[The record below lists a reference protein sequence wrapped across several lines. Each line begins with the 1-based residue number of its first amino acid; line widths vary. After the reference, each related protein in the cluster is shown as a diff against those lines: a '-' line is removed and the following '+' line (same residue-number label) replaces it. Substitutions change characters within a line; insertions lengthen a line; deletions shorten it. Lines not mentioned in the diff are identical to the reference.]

1 MSQVITAFY
10 DSRSEAESVQNQL
23 RSLGIIK
30 DQNDTSGSDTSGDY
44 RGSVYD
50 RSSSGYTEGD
60 YSSSDRRGF
69 WSDSWRD
76 ENDYAI
82 PDEDRHTYEEGVH
95 RGGALLTVTVDDQ
108 MADRAR
114 EIIDSSN
121 AVDIDSRSS
130 EWRSSGWAGSTAGT
144 GAAAGTAAAGS
155 RYYDRDRSFE
165 SSRYRTYRRGEGNGP
180 GETSYKASG
189 MGNEAMGNI
198 KQGVGSMT
206 GNESLRQS
214 GQAQERRGEQQR
226 AEGDRRGD
234 QGNEF

>member
-1 MSQVITAFY
+1 MSQVITAFF

-30 DQNDTSGSDTSGDY
+30 DQNDQSDDY
-44 RGSVYD
+44 RASVYD
-50 RSSSGYTEGD
+50 RTSTGYSEDD
-60 YSSSDRRGF
+60 YSSADRRGF
-69 WSDSWRD
+69 WGDSWR
-76 ENDYAI
+76 NDDDYTF
-82 PDEDRHTYEEGVH
+82 PDEDRHTYEEGVR

-114 EIIDSSN
+114 EIIDSSS
-121 AVDIDSRSS
+121 AVDIDTRSS
-130 EWRSSGWAGSTAGT
+130 DWRSSGWT
-144 GAAAGTAAAGS
+144 GPAAAGTAAAGS
-155 RYYDRDRSFE
+155 TAASRYYDRDRSYE
-165 SSRYRTYRRGEGNGP
+165 SGRYRTYRRGEGNGP

-189 MGNEAMGNI
+189 LGNEAMGNI

-214 GQAQERRGEQQR
+214 GEAQERRGEQQR
-226 AEGDRRGD
+226 AEGERRGD